1 LLKAAKADGQEHGD
15 RGAVM
20 KALLLRFWKD
30 RSGSTLLSETLFISG
45 ISLTVIPSVQKV
57 GIKLNAVFTKIL
69 QAFP

>member
-1 LLKAAKADGQEHGD
+1 
-15 RGAVM
+15 M